1 MDIKFNIKGLSV
13 IRGQI
18 KVDDIDVGVSG
29 SSEEVINANESII
42 ELIDNPAVQR
52 LINKFADEVSFK
64 PLDREPA
71 QQKAK
76 SVGTVAELCDKVNAL
91 LSSLKKEREAYEK
104 LHRTEREAVSEL
116 NRRMTELAERNSKF

>member
-18 KVDDIDVGVSG
+18 KVDDIDFGVSG

-52 LINKFADEVSFK
+52 LINKFTDEVSFK

-71 QQKAK
+71 KQKAK
-76 SVGTVAELCDKVNAL
+76 SVDTVAELCGKVNAL
-91 LSSLKKEREAYEK
+91 LSSLKKEREMNEK
-104 LHRTEREAVSEL
+104 LRENF
-116 NRRMTELAERNSKF
+116 NRHMAKVAERTQKF